1 LWAAGDCRFG
11 ELSSGKMKTI
21 SATFDAAPAP
31 LLQLLI
37 RILNGVA
44 SAPSPRGEGWGE
56 GNFVSL
62 KITLIPTLLPQ
73 EKGFQNQIGGIR
85 KT

>member
-1 LWAAGDCRFG
+1 LWAAGDGRIG
-11 ELSSGKMKTI
+11 ELSIRKLKNISG
-21 SATFDAAPAP
+21 TFDAAPAP

-37 RILNGVA
+37 RILNGVT
-44 SAPSPRGEGWGE
+44 SAPSPEEEGWGE

-73 EKGFQNQIGGIR
+73 EKGFQN
-85 KT
+85 